1 MFTDTPRP
9 PDRRINIKREGQRE
23 TTQWSGKITVK
34 CYPFVK
40 FTKTLGCRKTLLGLL
55 QDLEV

>member
-1 MFTDTPRP
+1 M
-9 PDRRINIKREGQRE
+9 KREGQRE

-40 FTKTLGCRKTLLGLL
+40 FTKTRGYRKTLLGLL
-55 QDLEV
+55 QDLKV